1 MLIFSI
7 GSQLDIMMRIPTNK
21 GFTLIE
27 LVIVIII
34 LAILAVVAVPKYI
47 SLQKEA
53 QLSTLAGLAAS
64 LKTMQQQV
72 FNKAVI
78 EGKET
83 GRTTLTYQGH
93 NIDLINGSPY
103 PTISNI
109 APLIDVGQGHQ
120 TSCKANPST
129 GLCRFGDWDLFI
141 PTSQDPAIYFML
153 PTIGN
158 TNCYVGYTANNGQT
172 NAQVITR
179 TTGC

>member
-7 GSQLDIMMRIPTNK
+7 KPQLEIIMRSSVNK

-27 LVIVIII
+27 LVIVIIV
-34 LAILAVVAVPKYI
+34 LAILAAIAASKFI

-72 FNKAVI
+72 FSKAVI
-78 EGKET
+78 EGKES
-83 GRTTLTYQGH
+83 GRTTLVYKGN

-109 APLIDVGQGHQ
+109 APLIDVGQGNQ
-120 TSCKANPST
+120 TSCKANPSS
-129 GLCRFGDWDLFI
+129 GLCHFGDWNLFI
-141 PTSQDPAIYFML
+141 PASQDPAIYFML

-158 TNCYVGYTANNGQT
+158 TNCYIGYTVNNGQT
-172 NAQVITR
+172 NTQIITR